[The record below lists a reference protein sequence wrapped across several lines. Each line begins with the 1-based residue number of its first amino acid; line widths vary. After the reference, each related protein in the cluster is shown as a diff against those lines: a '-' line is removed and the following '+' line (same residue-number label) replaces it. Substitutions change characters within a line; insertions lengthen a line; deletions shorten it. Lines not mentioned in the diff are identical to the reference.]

1 MVLEKECLNSYGQ
14 QFHQHQQT
22 KQSPLTSLNIGNTT
36 TYDI

>member
-14 QFHQHQQT
+14 QFHQYQQT
-22 KQSPLTSLNIGNTT
+22 KQSPLTSLDIGKTM